1 VHSLGGIRIL
11 AATVES
17 ESRKESVMIETFSNF
32 LDSVTQSDLGKTARR
47 SARTIWNAQR
57 AAFATTRH
65 EAGKV
70 LVVAMD
76 ESQKLSTRVLDR
88 REDMIDNLA
97 GVADERLTTIE
108 QSLQKGMNRVI
119 HRIGLPTAK
128 DVSSLSR
135 RVDALTAR
143 VNSRAARK
151 PKRRTARR
159 AA

>member
-1 VHSLGGIRIL
+1 VHSLVGIRIL

-17 ESRKESVMIETFSNF
+17 ESRKESAMIENFSNF
-32 LDSVTQSDLGKTARR
+32 LDNVTRSDLGKAARK

-57 AAFATTRH
+57 AAFDTTRQ

-70 LVVAMD
+70 LGVAID
-76 ESQKLSTRVLDR
+76 KSQKLSARVLDR

-97 GVADERLTTIE
+97 VVADEQLATIE
-108 QSLQKGMNRVI
+108 HSLQQGMSRVI
-119 HRIGLPTAK
+119 RRIGLPTAK
-128 DVSSLSR
+128 DVNSLSR
-135 RVDALTAR
+135 RVDALTVR

-151 PKRRTARR
+151 PKRRATRR